1 MKGSKNVVSMIM
13 TIVVCGG
20 IFIALKVYLH
30 KIDYYYHSE
39 YDRKNRKENKN
50 PHTGGNR

>member
-1 MKGSKNVVSMIM
+1 MVSMIL
-13 TIVVCGG
+13 TILVSGAV
-20 IFIALKVYLH
+20 FIALKLYLH

-50 PHTGGNR
+50 PRTGGNQ